1 MFHFVNTY
9 FFSPLSLDTRRD
21 LKYIDALLAGRLG
34 KDQIICCQRVISS
47 LQYEYKKIRFAGFNL
62 LFCNTLCVSK
72 SIYRHEKIRKAL
84 QLQ

>member
-47 LQYEYKKIRFAGFNL
+47 LQYEYKKIRFAGFN
-62 LFCNTLCVSK
+62 F
-72 SIYRHEKIRKAL
+72 AFL
-84 QLQ
+84 QLCLCKQINLST